1 MLQNVRK
8 DIARFVKF
16 EVHKIEMIGVHVHLH
31 HFIMRPVSIYRTW
44 IAGVF
49 AVCSLSAETR
59 LYVWEKRQHL
69 LDVPRA
75 LPRVLQAVSSW
86 SPRALPDIYNLI
98 QSWSALPPTDA
109 LELLL
114 PW

>member
-1 MLQNVRK
+1 MYTKLK
-8 DIARFVKF
+8 YCMYTYMYMYI
-16 EVHKIEMIGVHVHLH
+16 I
-31 HFIMRPVSIYRTW
+31 VSPDQSIIYHIS